1 MKTLNAIKL
10 VSRFFMLKLNQVNS
24 DSTVGYDAIAASY
37 DTYSKYF
44 EPSVAQMVEELPIKP
59 GQYILDLACGTGIF
73 THPIAQ
79 KVGEQGK
86 VVAVDLSIGM
96 LQRNQE
102 NAAFQGLSNIS
113 FVPSDVCSFL
123 SGISDNSV
131 DGIVCGWG
139 MSHMEHGQ
147 LIQEV
152 QRVVKPGGFI
162 GLIEDKANSLKDVAD
177 LFTKALIDYPDALI
191 KNFSLNLPK
200 NKDYL
205 VKLLAKQ
212 RFHVQKAWEEE
223 MVIPCHNGQEVAEY
237 MLKSTDVGFVDAL
250 DEKLFPQVL
259 QTFIS
264 DADERF
270 AKGWEHPLLHKFC
283 AIVGTKV

>member
-24 DSTVGYDAIAASY
+24 DSTVGYDAVAASD

-44 EPSVAQMVEELPIKP
+44 EQSIAQMVEELPIKP

-79 KVGEQGK
+79 KVGGQGK
-86 VVAVDLSIGM
+86 VVAVDLSVGM

-102 NAAFQGLSNIS
+102 KAAFQNLSNIS
-113 FVPSDVCSFL
+113 FLPSDVFSFL

-131 DGIVCGWG
+131 DGIVCAWA
-139 MSHMEHGQ
+139 MSDMEHGQ
-147 LIQEV
+147 LLQEV

-162 GLIEDKANSLKDVAD
+162 GLIEDQPNSLKDVAD

-191 KNFSLNLPK
+191 KNISLNLPK

-205 VKLLAKQ
+205 VKLLTKQ
-212 RFHVQKAWEEE
+212 RFQVQKAWEGEV
-223 MVIPCHNGQEVAEY
+223 VIPCHNGQEVAEY
-237 MLKSTDVGFVDAL
+237 MLKSVNVGLVDAL
-250 DEKLFPQVL
+250 DEKFFPQVL

-264 DADERF
+264 HADERF

>member
-24 DSTVGYDAIAASY
+24 DSTVGYDAVAASY

-44 EPSVAQMVEELPIKP
+44 EQSIAQMVKELPIKP
-59 GQYILDLACGTGIF
+59 GQYILDLACGTGVF

-79 KVGEQGK
+79 KVGGQGK
-86 VVAVDLSIGM
+86 VVAVDLSVGM

-102 NAAFQGLSNIS
+102 KAAFQNLSNIS
-113 FVPSDVCSFL
+113 FLLSDVFSFL

-131 DGIVCGWG
+131 DGIVCAWA

-147 LIQEV
+147 LLQEV

-162 GLIEDKANSLKDVAD
+162 GLIEDQPNSLKDVAD

-191 KNFSLNLPK
+191 KNVSLNLPK

-205 VKLLAKQ
+205 VKLLTKQ
-212 RFHVQKAWEEE
+212 RFQVQKAWEGEV
-223 MVIPCHNGQEVAEY
+223 VIPCHNGQEVAEY
-237 MLKSTDVGFVDAL
+237 MLKSANVGFVDAL
-250 DEKLFPQVL
+250 DEKFFPQVL